1 MKAARFIVLGVAV
14 AAAGGAGLL
23 AMNLAATPP
32 APPAI
37 VIEADNTPAIQTT
50 RVLVATQTMP
60 VGARLTGEQMAWRDW
75 PLEAVE
81 DGFILEEDE
90 PQALAELEG
99 AVVRLVSFAG
109 EPVRR
114 AKLVGSDE
122 RYMSSVLEA
131 GKRAMA
137 VNISAAN
144 GAGGFILPND
154 RVDVIV
160 TRNLGD
166 FSQEQASVLA
176 QTVLTNV
183 RVLAIDQTITESEE
197 GGKTAIGETA
207 TLEVTA
213 REAELLAEL
222 IAQNRVDDTVV
233 ISLVLRSSAD
243 VSEAPT
249 PVFAR
254 QPHRNVT
261 VIQGGELQLTTSK
274 GLK

>member
-1 MKAARFIVLGVAV
+1 MKAAQIIVLGVAV
-14 AAAGGAGLL
+14 AAAGGAGML
-23 AMNLAATPP
+23 AMNLAEPPPPP
-32 APPAI
+32 APTLAAPEP
-37 VIEADNTPAIQTT
+37 VVQTT
-50 RVLVATQTMP
+50 RVLVATQTLP
-60 VGARLTGEQMAWRDW
+60 VGMRIDPEMLEWRDW
-75 PLEAVE
+75 PLEAVAE
-81 DGFILEEDE
+81 GFITEDAE
-90 PQALAELEG
+90 PSAVDELSG
-99 AVVRLVSFAG
+99 ATVRLVSFAG

-160 TRNLGD
+160 TRNLAD
-166 FSQEQASVLA
+166 FSQEQASVMA

-207 TLEVTA
+207 TVEVTA
-213 REAELLAEL
+213 REAELLAEV

-243 VSEAPT
+243 VSETPT

>member
-1 MKAARFIVLGVAV
+1 MKAARFIVLGVAI
-14 AAAGGAGLL
+14 AAAGGAGLI

-32 APPAI
+32 APAPLPAEAEVAPAI
-37 VIEADNTPAIQTT
+37 VTS
-50 RVLVATQTMP
+50 RVLVATETMP
-60 VGARLTGEQMAWRDW
+60 VGARLTSGQMAWRDW
-75 PLEAVE
+75 PLDAVE
-81 DGFILEEDE
+81 DGFILQEDD
-90 PQALAELEG
+90 PQAMAELEG

-114 AKLVGSDE
+114 AKLVGADE

-137 VNISAAN
+137 VDISASS

-160 TRNLGD
+160 TRNMGD
-166 FSQEQASVLA
+166 LSREQASVLA
-176 QTVLTNV
+176 QTILTNV

-207 TLEVTA
+207 TLEVTG
-213 REAELLAEL
+213 REAELLAE
-222 IAQNRVDDTVV
+222 IISQNRVDDTVV

-261 VIQGGELQLTTSK
+261 VIQGGQLQLTTSK